1 MANNVFM
8 GLMLAAALACPC
20 FAHGLEAAGSDSTAA
35 TVPQTGANRPLLRL
49 ESTTIA
55 NFSSGEFAP
64 YYIASN
70 SQAFTTQGY
79 GIQEY
84 VYAGRELSRSG
95 RFEYGFGAGIL
106 AGYTSTVDYR
116 RYNRAEQAFQEQGRR
131 PSALSLRQLWGGVKY
146 RSLFIYAGMKGEQS
160 ALFNSGLGSGDLVMG
175 DNARPIPQIRAGF
188 VDFQDIPLT
197 RGWVQIQGELA
208 YGKFADSGWLE
219 DHYNYYNSFI
229 TTGAYMHYSRLYLRS
244 DPDRPLSVTIGM
256 QHASQ
261 FGGTWQT
268 YEDGEETS
276 SHKGI
281 VRFKDFVNAL
291 LPWTGGSSDTGGDA
305 AYYSGNHLGSW
316 DLMFTY
322 RFPGGSTLKAYMQS
336 PWEDGSGIG
345 KLNGWDGVWG
355 LEYKFAESSPVL
367 KTILAEYIDLTNQ
380 SGPMHWAPGDFP
392 GTQVGG
398 EATGA
403 DDYYNN
409 YMYNGWTNYG
419 MAIGSP
425 FVKSPIYNTDGYMR
439 FTDNRVRG
447 FQIGADGAIGPA
459 CTWRALLS
467 YRTSWGTPFLPSPD
481 KRHDTSMLVEAA
493 YTLPRIPG
501 LTLSGAVAFDAGS
514 LYEDNFGVL
523 VKLKYTLPI
532 FRR

>member
-1 MANNVFM
+1 MANK
-8 GLMLAAALACPC
+8 LLIRIMLAAASVCPC
-20 FAHGLEAAGSDSTAA
+20 FAHGTEAADSTVRAVPAA
-35 TVPQTGANRPLLRL
+35 GGEAHPLLNL
-49 ESTTIA
+49 EFTTIA

-70 SQAFTTQGY
+70 SQALTTQGY
-79 GIQEY
+79 GLQEY

-106 AGYTSTVDYR
+106 AGYTSTVDYTH
-116 RYNRAEQAFQEQGRR
+116 YNREVQAFQELGRR
-131 PSALSLRQLWGGVKY
+131 PSAISLRQLWGGVKY
-146 RSLFIYAGMKGEQS
+146 RSLCIYAGMKGECS
-160 ALFNSGLGSGDLVMG
+160 ALFNSELGSGDLVMS

-208 YGKFADSGWLE
+208 YGKFVDSGWLE
-219 DHYNYYNSFI
+219 DHYNYYNSFV

-244 DPDRPLSVTIGM
+244 NPDRPLSVTVGM
-256 QHASQ
+256 QQAAQ

-268 YEDGEETS
+268 YSQGEQTS
-276 SHKGI
+276 SHTGT

-291 LPWTGGSSDTGGDA
+291 FPWTGGTSDTGGDA

-316 DLMFTY
+316 NLMFTY
-322 RFPGGSTLKAYMQS
+322 RFRGGSTLKAYMQS

-355 LEYKFAESSPVL
+355 LEYSFAEGSPVL
-367 KTILAEYIDLTNQ
+367 KTIVAEYIDFTNQ

-392 GTQVGG
+392 GTQVPG

-419 MAIGSP
+419 MAIGTP

-447 FQIGADGAIGPA
+447 FHIGADGVLGNSLK
-459 CTWRALLS
+459 WRALFS
-467 YRTSWGTPFLPSPD
+467 YRTSWGTPFLPSPE
-481 KRHDTSMLVEAA
+481 KLHDTSMLVEAA
-493 YTLPRIPG
+493 YTLPRVPG
-501 LTLSGAVAFDAGS
+501 LTLSGALAFDAGS
-514 LYEDNFGVL
+514 LYEDNVGAI

-532 FRR
+532 HCR